1 VSENRYGYFKY
12 ADVSFGAKETAN
24 YTADFELQN
33 GSTLTQLSVG
43 VKPYDYASFEQGEYN
58 TENPKKIYKSG
69 EKLGLL
75 SSVIS
80 DDEGVFENP
89 LKLTSIFDNYHTMT
103 GVTLNS
109 RNLVLEI
116 EIIGYRD
123 DEEITRFTAS
133 AENKNNF
140 FEFAMELVNKV
151 DIIVKKI
158 AEPYHFFGIFD
169 IEYGAVRI
177 FDDTTNSSAEIKEYY
192 SVYGDSLEY
201 NTLDLSIVNFENKDF
216 FFQRKQSVEYIVD
229 DAVKTRFFIESGNEL
244 DEVQISFVAY
254 DNISNLEDTFYGGIY
269 TNYSLP
275 QLINDIFENKEI
287 DYEIDERLNDVVV
300 NGYLPVSTRRKTLQT
315 VLQGT
320 NTRCLKKE
328 KLYFV
333 PVDLTVKDLIL
344 DESNVLS
351 NPIKTKKQE
360 ISSMILTT
368 HNYSKGNQETEL
380 YHWFLSTSENTK
392 IVFNAPA
399 HKLKAYEVTGV
410 DSDGNET
417 ISTTVSKNVEF
428 IETHPNYCIVK
439 SKTTKKI
446 VINGLTYTDNAVEYK
461 KNNNFLLLNNNYAE
475 KKVDLTLI
483 SNPQSVC
490 DMLYDLYSRKNS
502 IVFKSFED
510 LEVGGYYNILGEN
523 LNIKSKYHDLN
534 GIYEYEAV

>member
-33 GSTLTQLSVG
+33 GSALTQLSVG
-43 VKPYDYASFEQGEYN
+43 VKPYDYASFEQGAYN

-80 DDEGVFENP
+80 NDEGVFENP
-89 LKLTSIFDNYHTMT
+89 LKLTSVFANYHTMT

-109 RNLVLEI
+109 RNLILEI

-123 DEEITRFTAS
+123 DEEITRLTTS
-133 AENKNNF
+133 AENQNNF

-169 IEYGAVRI
+169 IEYGAVRV

-201 NTLDLSIVNFENKDF
+201 NTLDLSIVNFDNKDF
-216 FFQRKQSVEYIVD
+216 FFQRKQSVEYIVN

-244 DEVQISFVAY
+244 DEAQISFVAY

-275 QLINDIFENKEI
+275 QLINDVFENKEI
-287 DYEIDERLNDVVV
+287 NYEIDERLNDVVV
-300 NGYLPVSTRRKTLQT
+300 NGYLPVSTRRKALQT
-315 VLQGT
+315 ILQGT
-320 NTRCLKKE
+320 NTRCFKKE
-328 KLYFV
+328 KMYFA
-333 PVDLTVKDLIL
+333 PVELTVKDLIL

-368 HNYSKGNQETEL
+368 HNYSKGKQETEL

-392 IVFNAPA
+392 IVFNEPA

-439 SKTTKKI
+439 SNTLRKI
-446 VINGLTYTDNAVEYK
+446 VINGLTYTDSTVEHK

-475 KKVDLTLI
+475 KKVDLTLT